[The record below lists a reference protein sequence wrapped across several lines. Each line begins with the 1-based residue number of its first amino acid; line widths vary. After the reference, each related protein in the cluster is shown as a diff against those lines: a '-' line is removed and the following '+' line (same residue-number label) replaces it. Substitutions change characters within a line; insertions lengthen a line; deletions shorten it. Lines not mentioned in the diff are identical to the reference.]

1 MKLTTKQKYTLY
13 ISVVIVLLLALFTH
27 EFVNNPEYNNSIN
40 TETKNV
46 QIYYEK

>member
-27 EFVNNPEYNNSIN
+27 EFVNNPEYNSIN
-40 TETKNV
+40 TETKSV
-46 QIYYEK
+46 QIYYEE